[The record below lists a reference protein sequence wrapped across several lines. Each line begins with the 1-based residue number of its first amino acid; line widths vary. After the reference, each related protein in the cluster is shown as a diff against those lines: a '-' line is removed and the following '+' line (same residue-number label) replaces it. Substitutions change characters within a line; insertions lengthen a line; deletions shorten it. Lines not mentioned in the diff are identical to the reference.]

1 VLTVAC
7 CLEDLKVKKNIE
19 LDSLIAGINALVI
32 EADRKWGTDQL
43 RLKVGS
49 DLRFKWDAQWKRYQ
63 AAVEANHLP
72 SVRDHAKSVTKGFA
86 ALELEAASLG
96 NKPVPPSVWTTV
108 AGPRNTPVAIVRE
121 KEHMNQVE
129 DGTVA
134 FTLDELV
141 MMIPANIIHIK
152 SQFTGTRVINWKEVE
167 LVDDEIPF

>member
-1 VLTVAC
+1 M
-7 CLEDLKVKKNIE
+7 KKNIE

-96 NKPVPPSVWTTV
+96 NKPVPPSVWTTI
-108 AGPRNTPVAIVRE
+108 AGPRNTTVAISNFSR
-121 KEHMNQVE
+121 MSSDSSN
-129 DGTVA
+129 A
-134 FTLDELV
+134 
-141 MMIPANIIHIK
+141 
-152 SQFTGTRVINWKEVE
+152 
-167 LVDDEIPF
+167 